1 MPDVV
6 VVTQKKSS
14 FPWNTMSPPAAHA
27 SMAMIRPIGEAKP
40 RISRS
45 GVIIVAAVTM
55 AIVAEP
61 THVRKMKPMI
71 NGARI
76 PSVSPE
82 KESVMMACREEA
94 FNTPE
99 NAPPA
104 PTISTICPAVLRA
117 SASTPS
123 NPHAVPYR

>member
-14 FPWNTMSPPAAHA
+14 FPWNTISPPAAHA
-27 SMAMIRPIGEAKP
+27 NIAMMRPIGEAKP
-40 RISRS
+40 
-45 GVIIVAAVTM
+45 
-55 AIVAEP
+55 
-61 THVRKMKPMI
+61 
-71 NGARI
+71 RI

-82 KESVMMACREEA
+82 KESVMMACREDA

-123 NPHAVPYR
+123 NPHAVPYRWLRPWSSWISSYPLTIVWR